1 MSHENTA
8 RLVKEHGDIKLAQI
22 RGTIAFD
29 EKRHETTHTK
39 IVEKLFEI
47 DSDDTI
53 VALGGMMNKRYIIPR
68 HLMYDGRDDKIFNH
82 FSTIVQMLGVYT
94 SEDYD
99 DILEFLIDRW
109 EVEKLIGLTS
119 EGYKAQDFVCGLPS
133 RIRRILE
140 NKALVS
146 MAKKSK
152 QYCSFQLG
160 FWPRDKDCFFFFERN
175 VTLSLTH
182 MLSLL
187 GKN

>member
-22 RGTIAFD
+22 RSTIAFD

-53 VALGGMMNKRYIIPR
+53 VALVSMMKKRYRIPG
-68 HLMYDGRDDKIFNH
+68 HLMYDGQDDKIFNH

-119 EGYKAQDFVCGLPS
+119 EGCKAQDFVCGLPS

-146 MAKKSK
+146 MAKKASSTV
-152 QYCSFQLG
+152 SFNWVFG
-160 FWPRDKDCFFFFERN
+160 PEIRIFFF
-175 VTLSLTH
+175 
-182 MLSLL
+182 
-187 GKN
+187 